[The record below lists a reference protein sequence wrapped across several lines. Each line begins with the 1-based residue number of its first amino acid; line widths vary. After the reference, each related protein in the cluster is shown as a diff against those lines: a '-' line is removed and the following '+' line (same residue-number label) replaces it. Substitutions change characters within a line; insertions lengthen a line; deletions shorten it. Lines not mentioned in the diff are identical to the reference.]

1 MAFRFGLKALQMI
14 CELEILLLALSAVL
28 IVLNESNIE
37 VKELRTCGHTVCG
50 EMRIA

>member
-1 MAFRFGLKALQMI
+1 MI

-28 IVLNESNIE
+28 VVLNESNIE
-37 VKELRTCGHTVCG
+37 VKQLHAGGHTVHG